1 MGAVKL
7 TIAARGPQG
16 WRFKGIELVVD
27 TGSTFT
33 AVPRELLQKLGV
45 QVEGSLPSETA
56 DGRIVTVDVGRTV
69 IRLEGLEFST
79 FVGITAACGSA
90 RQGTS

>member
-16 WRFKGIELVVD
+16 RRFEDMEVVVD

-33 AVPRELLQKLGV
+33 AEPRELLRKPGV

-56 DGRIVTVDVGRTV
+56 DGRIVTVDVGTTV

-79 FVGITAACGSA
+79 FVGITAGCGSA